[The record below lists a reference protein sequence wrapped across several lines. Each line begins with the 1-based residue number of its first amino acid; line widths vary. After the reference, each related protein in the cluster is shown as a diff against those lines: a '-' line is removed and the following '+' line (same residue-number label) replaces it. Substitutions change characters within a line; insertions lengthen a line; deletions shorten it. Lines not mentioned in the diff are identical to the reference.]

1 MKIPIAVTDGRGSQ
15 LVQVVMMVE
24 AGVSVAVATVKVAVL
39 VVVMVVVW
47 W

>member
-1 MKIPIAVTDGRGSQ
+1 M
-15 LVQVVMMVE
+15 VQVVMMVE
-24 AGVSVAVATVKVAVL
+24 AGVSVAVATVKVAAL